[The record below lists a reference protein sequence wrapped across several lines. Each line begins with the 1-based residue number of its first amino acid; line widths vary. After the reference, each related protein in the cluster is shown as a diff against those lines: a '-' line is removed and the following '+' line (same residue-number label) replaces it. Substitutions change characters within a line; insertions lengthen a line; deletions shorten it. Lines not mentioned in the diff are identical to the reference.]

1 MENQVETPNKSYKSL
16 FYGLLTVLLM
26 AASFGAGIW
35 YQSNQS
41 PKKEEDNTKITVTV
55 EPSIKPSITTK
66 AGPTIK
72 AEPTTHGL
80 SAQEENLP
88 LIKAAMAQKYDRPVS
103 EVNMEIGKYEPSF
116 AQGTVSFGD
125 EMSGG
130 WFLAAEVGGKWVIVD
145 DGNGTISCDIIEPYN
160 FPITIVA
167 ECWDEATQDI
177 VYR

>member
-26 AASFGAGIW
+26 VASFGAGMW

-66 AGPTIK
+66 VETTPK
-72 AEPTTHGL
+72 VEPTTSGL
-80 SAQEENLP
+80 SAQEEELP
-88 LIKAAMAQKYDRPVS
+88 AIKAAMAAKYNKQVS
-103 EVNMEIGKYEPSF
+103 EVDLTISKFEPGF
-116 AQGTVSFGD
+116 AQGGVQFSG
-125 EMSGG
+125 EMGGG
-130 WFLAAEVGGKWVIVD
+130 WFLAAKVDGQWVIAA
-145 DGNGTISCDIIEPYN
+145 DGNGTISCDKIAPYN
-160 FPITIVA
+160 FPTTIVS